1 MNPINRELTEYRN
14 AIEHYERILKEDS
27 LIKNGEY
34 ESDNPL
40 LSAEDITRIN
50 QKLSILREQRDDLL
64 SKEKDYTEIL

>member
-27 LIKNGEY
+27 LIKNGES